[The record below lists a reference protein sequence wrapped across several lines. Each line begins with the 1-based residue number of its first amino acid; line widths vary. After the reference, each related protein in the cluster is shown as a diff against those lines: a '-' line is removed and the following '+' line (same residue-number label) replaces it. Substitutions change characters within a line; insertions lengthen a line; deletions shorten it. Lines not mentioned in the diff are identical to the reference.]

1 MTPLASR
8 VLIAIPLLVAAI
20 YAAYVGGWVLAG
32 GGIVVGILA
41 LHEFYAMTRQYR
53 PLIPAGFAGLVVAI
67 AAIHL
72 GGVQWAGVAIPG
84 VLLLAF
90 WLSAVSEVRQ
100 SATAQLAVTVL
111 GVVWIGYGLGFLVAV
126 RDIPG
131 PDDWGRELLLGVL
144 IGAWVS
150 DTAAYLFGRMFGRR
164 RLASQISP
172 NKTVE
177 GLVAGLVFGF
187 AAVFFTVYHEPTAVP
202 LAPIH
207 AVELA
212 LAVTIAAPLGD
223 LFESYLKRDMGVKD
237 TGTVLGGHGGVLDR
251 IDALLLAGAA
261 AYLVALAIGR
271 A

>member
-187 AAVFFTVYHEPTAVP
+187 AAVFFTVYHEPTADP

-261 AYLVALAIGR
+261 AYFVALAIGR

>member
-251 IDALLLAGAA
+251 IDSLLACAPVVWLLLAAF
-261 AYLVALAIGR
+261 VR
-271 A
+271 